1 MINQLAQLFTK
12 CGIVPGPV
20 LYLEWGPL
28 REIDCFQMKDLN
40 KHFYD
45 VWYPS
50 SDDIEL
56 FDDTL
61 DWIIFVRHY
70 GGVQLLALN
79 QRH

>member
-1 MINQLAQLFTK
+1 
-12 CGIVPGPV
+12 
-20 LYLEWGPL
+20 
-28 REIDCFQMKDLN
+28 MKDLN